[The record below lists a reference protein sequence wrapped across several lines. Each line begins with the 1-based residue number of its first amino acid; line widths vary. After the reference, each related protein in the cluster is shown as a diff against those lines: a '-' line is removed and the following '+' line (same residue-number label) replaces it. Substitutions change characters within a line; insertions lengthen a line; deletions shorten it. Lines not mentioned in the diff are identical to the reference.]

1 MCCELDLDFDIA
13 ILVQFLDLGKL
24 APREL
29 ASSFF
34 YFGKLY
40 LSRLNRGRDKRHGHI
55 CPGHGIPIVKPG
67 QKALGNRD

>member
-29 ASSFF
+29 AGSFF
-34 YFGKLY
+34 LFWK
-40 LSRLNRGRDKRHGHI
+40 I
-55 CPGHGIPIVKPG
+55 TFVPVE
-67 QKALGNRD
+67 